1 MEALLTSVMSGH
13 ANEIQLITF
22 PTASNPYCYAQK
34 QS

>member
-1 MEALLTSVMSGH
+1 VMSGH